1 MAAVRVFP
9 CLCVDDLVRSI
20 VFYRALLDLDVTVD
34 VGWYAELAGGGDG
47 AATVAFVERGHSSV
61 PPGFDVARG
70 GVLVSVVVDD
80 ATAANARAEA
90 VPAHFAQ
97 ELRDEDFGQRHFM
110 VVDPDGFLVD
120 VIETITP
127 SVAFRRELVVGRRRW
142 R

>member
-34 VGWYAELAGGGDG
+34 VGWYAELAGRGDR

-90 VPAHFAQ
+90 LPADFAQ